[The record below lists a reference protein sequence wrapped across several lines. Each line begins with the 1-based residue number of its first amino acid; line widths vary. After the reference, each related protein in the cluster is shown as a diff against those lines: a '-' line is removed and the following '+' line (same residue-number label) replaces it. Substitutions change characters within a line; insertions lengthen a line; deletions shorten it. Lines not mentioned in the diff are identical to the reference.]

1 MLNGGI
7 EKKFPSFKI
16 SSKPSTFARLL
27 LNGGTQNYGNL
38 EQVLFIYF
46 WLLYLESGF
55 IIRSLPYGS

>member
-38 EQVLFIYF
+38 EQVLFIYLF
-46 WLLYLESGF
+46 LVTLFRVGF
-55 IIRSLPYGS
+55 YYPQLTLW

>member
-38 EQVLFIYF
+38 EQVLFIYLF
-46 WLLYLESGF
+46 F
-55 IIRSLPYGS
+55 IFSYFI

>member
-38 EQVLFIYF
+38 EQVLFIYLF
-46 WLLYLESGF
+46 IYLFLVPLFRVGF
-55 IIRSLPYGS
+55 YYP

>member
-16 SSKPSTFARLL
+16 SSKLSTFARLL

-38 EQVLFIYF
+38 EQVLFIY
-46 WLLYLESGF
+46 LF
-55 IIRSLPYGS
+55 IFSYFI